1 MTGDRLDQA
10 FHSADP
16 DVRRRAVQSMSLRP
30 RGTPLTQIV
39 DALSDSDWR
48 VRREAISLASQ
59 TADKDAL
66 IDALL
71 VRLVETDNTGLRNA
85 AIEVLGMIA
94 QGQAHK
100 FATALAAVD
109 QGAQKFLVEAMGK
122 TRDPRMIDHLE
133 PLVDGSDANVAAA
146 AVEALVCIGGSRAEG
161 LLKERLS
168 TPRLF
173 LRISILEG
181 LTRLGTRLTWCELA
195 PAVDDAIVRRIS
207 AELLGRTGEPEA
219 LEFLLDLAT
228 DPSPQTSSAALRAIA
243 VLASET
249 ESDQDELIDRLS
261 ASNESFRRAIHEAL
275 LHGDTPTRQGAA
287 YLAVLCQDESSLEA
301 VLQAVADDVV
311 SPETVVALRGS
322 GSALIEPLLM
332 QRGGETRVW
341 AIALELAAE
350 LSYRHLEE
358 VPAVTRDR
366 IRSLIERD
374 LTDAVDAVRAAAAES
389 LLWWGDPRDCR
400 ALVECLSSPSHEVRA
415 AATSALEGLVKRV
428 PAAVEQAL
436 EEADVDG
443 PGGADIAHLLSRL
456 DSPRAEELLKRG
468 LHSGDPR
475 TRRAAVQ
482 ALAIANASDMAQL
495 IGYAVAD
502 EDIDVQIAAVRT
514 LGQMSTKEAD
524 VPLRTALD
532 SPFAPTRAEAA
543 LALGRREANGA
554 IPSIR
559 ALLEDKEP
567 VVVSA
572 ALDALAWLGDSEVPT
587 AVERALCHPDDEIYQ
602 AGLRAA
608 RTLPIGD
615 AERQV
620 GRGLAHSAWNVRML
634 AIKLLLDLDTE
645 HTRKLLRH
653 ALTDETDS
661 MVRHA
666 IEAGLRPGA

>member
-1 MTGDRLDQA
+1 MTQDGLDEA

-16 DVRRRAVQSMSLRP
+16 DVRRRAVQGMSLRP
-30 RGTPLTQIV
+30 RGTPLKQIV

-48 VRREAISLASQ
+48 VRREAISLAAQS
-59 TADKDAL
+59 AERDAL
-66 IDALL
+66 VDSLL
-71 VRLVETDNTGLRNA
+71 ARLVETDNIGLRNA
-85 AIEVLGMIA
+85 AVEVLGMVA
-94 QGQAHK
+94 QGKAHK
-100 FATALAAVD
+100 FANALDGAGG
-109 QGAQKFLVEAMGK
+109 GAQKFVVEAMGK
-122 TRDPRMIDHLE
+122 TRDPGMIDHLE
-133 PLVDGSDANVAAA
+133 PLVRGSDGNVAAA

-168 TPRLF
+168 TPHLF

-181 LTRLGTRLTWCELA
+181 LTRLGTRLTWSELG

-207 AELLGRTGEPEA
+207 AELLGRTGDPEA

-243 VLASET
+243 VLASEIHG
-249 ESDQDELIDRLS
+249 DRDDLVDRLS
-261 ASNESFRRAIHEAL
+261 ASNDSFRQALHEAL

-287 YLAVLCQDESSLEA
+287 YLAVLCRDPSSLEA

-311 SPETVVALRGS
+311 SPETIAALRTS
-322 GSALIEPLLM
+322 GSELIEPLLM
-332 QRGGETRVW
+332 QRGSEPRVW

-358 VPAVTRDR
+358 VPAAIRDR

-374 LTDAVDAVRAAAAES
+374 LTDAADAVRAAAAES

-400 ALVECLSSPSHEVRA
+400 ALVECLSSPSHQVRA
-415 AATSALEGLVKRV
+415 AATSALEGLAKRV
-428 PAAVEQAL
+428 PEAVEEAL
-436 EEADVDG
+436 READLDG
-443 PGGADIAHLLSRL
+443 PGGADIAHVLSRL
-456 DSPRAEELLKRG
+456 NSAGAEELLKRG
-468 LHSGDPR
+468 LHSGDAR

-514 LGQMSTKEAD
+514 LGQMSTGEAD
-524 VPLRTALD
+524 GPLGTALE
-532 SPFAPTRAEAA
+532 SRFAPTRAEAA
-543 LALGRREANGA
+543 LALGRRESNGS
-554 IPSIR
+554 IPRIR

-572 ALDALAWLGDSEVPT
+572 ALDALAWLGDSEVAR
-587 AVERALCHPDDEIYQ
+587 AVERALSHADDEIFQ

-608 RTLPIGD
+608 RTLPVHD
-615 AERQV
+615 AERFV
-620 GRGLAHSAWNVRML
+620 SRGLTHSAWNVRML
-634 AIKLLLDLDTE
+634 AIKLLLDLDTDR
-645 HTRKLLRH
+645 TRLVLRR
-653 ALTDETDS
+653 ALTNETDS

-666 IEAGLRPGA
+666 IESGLRLGA